1 MPEAKKKGLGRGLDA
16 LFGSV
21 GDMSLPDGEVDY
33 HLEHVSRDK
42 IIPGEFH
49 PRQKMDR
56 DTLQELANSIKEQG
70 VLSPI
75 IVRPRDDGR
84 YEIVAGE
91 RRFHAAGMAGLT
103 EVPVIVRQLD
113 DKKTL
118 ALALIENLQREG
130 LNPIDEALGI
140 DRLVKEFDYTH
151 EQAAQAIGRS
161 RTATTNAL
169 RLLNLADEV
178 QQMLRDGVIDM
189 GHARALLTLPAVE
202 QVQIAKEVAAKG
214 LNVRQ
219 TEALVRRLAE
229 DKPTVKPKVVIK
241 TRDDLRLEEALA
253 DTLGAKVSLSAN
265 KKGKGKIII
274 EFANLEQ
281 LQGIVDK
288 IQH

>member
-1 MPEAKKKGLGRGLDA
+1 MAEAKKKGLGRGLDA
-16 LFGSV
+16 LFDSAEEIA
-21 GDMSLPDGEVDY
+21 LPDGDY
-33 HLEHVSRDK
+33 QLEHLSIEK
-42 IIPGEFH
+42 IVPGEYQ
-49 PRQKMDR
+49 PRQSMDQGA
-56 DTLQELANSIKEQG
+56 LQELADSIKEQG
-70 VLSPI
+70 LLSPI
-75 IVRPRDDGR
+75 IVRPQDKDR

-91 RRFHAAGMAGLT
+91 RRFVAAGLAGLT
-103 EVPVIVRQLD
+103 EVPVIIRQLD

-161 RTATTNAL
+161 RAATTNAL
-169 RLLNLADEV
+169 RLLNLAEEV
-178 QQMLRDGVIDM
+178 QQMLRVGEIDM
-189 GHARALLTLPAVE
+189 GHARALLTLMPVD
-202 QVQIAKEVAAKG
+202 QVQVAKEVAAKG

-229 DKPTVKPKVVIK
+229 EKPIKPQVVIK

>member
-1 MPEAKKKGLGRGLDA
+1 M
-16 LFGSV
+16 
-21 GDMSLPDGEVDY
+21 
-33 HLEHVSRDK
+33 
-42 IIPGEFH
+42 
-49 PRQKMDR
+49 
-56 DTLQELANSIKEQG
+56 
-70 VLSPI
+70 SPI
-75 IVRPRDDGR
+75 IVRPQDKDR

-91 RRFHAAGMAGLT
+91 RRFVAAGLAGLT
-103 EVPVIVRQLD
+103 EVPVIIRQLD

-161 RTATTNAL
+161 RAATTNAL
-169 RLLNLADEV
+169 RLLNLAEEV
-178 QQMLRDGVIDM
+178 QQMLRVGEIDM
-189 GHARALLTLPAVE
+189 GHARALLTLMPVD
-202 QVQIAKEVAAKG
+202 QVQVAKEVAAKG

-229 DKPTVKPKVVIK
+229 EKPIKPQVVIK

>member
-1 MPEAKKKGLGRGLDA
+1 MAEAKKKGLGRGLDA
-16 LFGSV
+16 LFDSAEEIA
-21 GDMSLPDGEVDY
+21 LPDGDY
-33 HLEHVSRDK
+33 QLEHLSIEK
-42 IIPGEFH
+42 IVPGEYQ
-49 PRQKMDR
+49 PRQSMDQGA
-56 DTLQELANSIKEQG
+56 LQELADSIKEQG
-70 VLSPI
+70 LLSPI
-75 IVRPRDDGR
+75 IVRPQDKDR

-91 RRFHAAGMAGLT
+91 RRFVAAGLAGLT
-103 EVPVIVRQLD
+103 EVPVIIRQLD

-161 RTATTNAL
+161 RAATTNAL
-169 RLLNLADEV
+169 RLLNLAEEV
-178 QQMLRDGVIDM
+178 QQILRVGEIDM
-189 GHARALLTLPAVE
+189 GHARALLTLMPVD
-202 QVQIAKEVAAKG
+202 QVQVAKEVAAKG

-229 DKPTVKPKVVIK
+229 EKPIKPQVVIK

>member
-1 MPEAKKKGLGRGLDA
+1 MAEAKKKGLGRGLDA
-16 LFGSV
+16 LF
-21 GDMSLPDGEVDY
+21 DFAEEIALPDGDY
-33 HLEHVSRDK
+33 QLEHLSIEK
-42 IIPGEFH
+42 IVPGEYQ
-49 PRQKMDR
+49 PRQSMDQGA
-56 DTLQELANSIKEQG
+56 LQELADSIKEQG
-70 VLSPI
+70 LLSPI
-75 IVRPRDDGR
+75 IVRPQDKDR

-91 RRFHAAGMAGLT
+91 RRFVAAGLAGLT
-103 EVPVIVRQLD
+103 EVPVIIRQLD

-161 RTATTNAL
+161 RAATTNAL
-169 RLLNLADEV
+169 RLLNLAEEV
-178 QQMLRDGVIDM
+178 QQMLRVGEIDM
-189 GHARALLTLPAVE
+189 GHARALLTLMPVD
-202 QVQIAKEVAAKG
+202 QVQVAKEVAAKG

-229 DKPTVKPKVVIK
+229 EKPIKPQVVIK

>member
-1 MPEAKKKGLGRGLDA
+1 MAEAKKKGLGRGLDA
-16 LFGSV
+16 LFDSAEEIV
-21 GDMSLPDGEVDY
+21 LPDGDY
-33 HLEHVSRDK
+33 QLEHLSIEK
-42 IIPGEFH
+42 IVPGEYQ
-49 PRQKMDR
+49 PRQSMDQGA
-56 DTLQELANSIKEQG
+56 LQELADSIKEQG
-70 VLSPI
+70 LLSPI
-75 IVRPRDDGR
+75 IVRPQDKDR

-91 RRFHAAGMAGLT
+91 RRFVAAGLAGLT
-103 EVPVIVRQLD
+103 EVPVIIRQLD

-161 RTATTNAL
+161 RAATTNAL
-169 RLLNLADEV
+169 RLLNLAEEV
-178 QQMLRDGVIDM
+178 QQMLRVGEIDM
-189 GHARALLTLPAVE
+189 GHARALLTLMPVD
-202 QVQIAKEVAAKG
+202 QVQVAKEVAAKG

-229 DKPTVKPKVVIK
+229 EKPIKPQVVIK

>member
-1 MPEAKKKGLGRGLDA
+1 MAEAKKKGLGRGLDA
-16 LFGSV
+16 LFDSAEEIA
-21 GDMSLPDGEVDY
+21 LPDGDY
-33 HLEHVSRDK
+33 QLEHLSIEK
-42 IIPGEFH
+42 IVPGEYQ
-49 PRQKMDR
+49 PRQSMDQGS
-56 DTLQELANSIKEQG
+56 LQELADSIKEQG
-70 VLSPI
+70 LLSPI
-75 IVRPRDDGR
+75 IVRPQDKGH

-91 RRFHAAGMAGLT
+91 RRFVAAGLAGLT
-103 EVPVIVRQLD
+103 EVPVIIRQLD

-161 RTATTNAL
+161 RAATTNAL
-169 RLLNLADEV
+169 RLLNLAEEV
-178 QQMLRDGVIDM
+178 QQMLRVGEIDM
-189 GHARALLTLPAVE
+189 GHARALLTLMPVD
-202 QVQIAKEVAAKG
+202 QVQVAKEVAAKG

-219 TEALVRRLAE
+219 TEALVRRRAE
-229 DKPTVKPKVVIK
+229 EKPIKPQVVIK

>member
-1 MPEAKKKGLGRGLDA
+1 MAEAKKKGLGRGLDA
-16 LFGSV
+16 LFDSAEEIA
-21 GDMSLPDGEVDY
+21 LPDGDY
-33 HLEHVSRDK
+33 QLEHLSIEK
-42 IIPGEFH
+42 IVPGEYQ
-49 PRQKMDR
+49 PRQSMDQGA
-56 DTLQELANSIKEQG
+56 LQELADSIKEQG
-70 VLSPI
+70 LLSPI
-75 IVRPRDDGR
+75 IVRPQDKDR

-91 RRFHAAGMAGLT
+91 RRFVAAGLAGLT
-103 EVPVIVRQLD
+103 EVPVIIRQLD

-161 RTATTNAL
+161 RAATTNAL
-169 RLLNLADEV
+169 RLLNLAEEV
-178 QQMLRDGVIDM
+178 QQMLRVGEIDM
-189 GHARALLTLPAVE
+189 GHARALLTLMPVD
-202 QVQIAKEVAAKG
+202 QVQVAKEVAVKG

-229 DKPTVKPKVVIK
+229 EKPIKPQVVIK

>member
-1 MPEAKKKGLGRGLDA
+1 MAEAKKKGLGRGLDA
-16 LFGSV
+16 LFDSAEEIA
-21 GDMSLPDGEVDY
+21 LPDGDY
-33 HLEHVSRDK
+33 QLEHLSIEK
-42 IIPGEFH
+42 IVPGEYQ
-49 PRQKMDR
+49 PRQSMDQGA
-56 DTLQELANSIKEQG
+56 LQELADSIKEQG
-70 VLSPI
+70 LLSPI
-75 IVRPRDDGR
+75 IVRPQDKDR

-91 RRFHAAGMAGLT
+91 RRFVAAGLAGLT
-103 EVPVIVRQLD
+103 EVPVIIRQLD

-161 RTATTNAL
+161 RAATTNAL
-169 RLLNLADEV
+169 RLLKLAEEV
-178 QQMLRDGVIDM
+178 QQMLRVGEIDM
-189 GHARALLTLPAVE
+189 GHARALLTLMPVD
-202 QVQIAKEVAAKG
+202 QVQVAKEVAAKG

-229 DKPTVKPKVVIK
+229 EKPIKPQVVIK

>member
-1 MPEAKKKGLGRGLDA
+1 MAEAKKKGLGRGLDA
-16 LFGSV
+16 LFDSAEEIA
-21 GDMSLPDGEVDY
+21 LPDGDY
-33 HLEHVSRDK
+33 QLEHLSIEK
-42 IIPGEFH
+42 IVPGEYQ
-49 PRQKMDR
+49 PRQSMDHGA
-56 DTLQELANSIKEQG
+56 LQELADSIKEQG
-70 VLSPI
+70 LLSPI
-75 IVRPRDDGR
+75 IVRPQDKDR

-91 RRFHAAGMAGLT
+91 RRFVAAGLAGLT
-103 EVPVIVRQLD
+103 EVPVIIRQLD

-161 RTATTNAL
+161 RAATTNAL
-169 RLLNLADEV
+169 RLLNLAEEV
-178 QQMLRDGVIDM
+178 QQMLRVGEIDM
-189 GHARALLTLPAVE
+189 GHARALLTLMPVD
-202 QVQIAKEVAAKG
+202 QVQVAKEVAAKG

-229 DKPTVKPKVVIK
+229 EKPIKPQVVIK

>member
-1 MPEAKKKGLGRGLDA
+1 MAEAKKKGLGRGLDA
-16 LFGSV
+16 LFDSAEEIA
-21 GDMSLPDGEVDY
+21 LPDGDY
-33 HLEHVSRDK
+33 QLEHLSIEK
-42 IIPGEFH
+42 IVPGEYQ
-49 PRQKMDR
+49 PRQSMDQGA
-56 DTLQELANSIKEQG
+56 LQELADSIKEQG
-70 VLSPI
+70 LLSPI
-75 IVRPRDDGR
+75 IVRPQDKNR

-91 RRFHAAGMAGLT
+91 RRFVAAGLAGLT
-103 EVPVIVRQLD
+103 EVPVIIRQLD

-161 RTATTNAL
+161 RAATTNAL
-169 RLLNLADEV
+169 RLLNLAEEV
-178 QQMLRDGVIDM
+178 QQMLRVGEIDM
-189 GHARALLTLPAVE
+189 GHARALLTLMPVD
-202 QVQIAKEVAAKG
+202 QVQVAKEVAAKG

-229 DKPTVKPKVVIK
+229 EKPIKPQVVIK

>member
-1 MPEAKKKGLGRGLDA
+1 MAEAKKKGLGRGLDA
-16 LFGSV
+16 LFDSAEEIA
-21 GDMSLPDGEVDY
+21 LPDGDY
-33 HLEHVSRDK
+33 QLEHLSIEK
-42 IIPGEFH
+42 IVPGEYQ
-49 PRQKMDR
+49 PRQSMDQGA
-56 DTLQELANSIKEQG
+56 LQELADSIKEQG
-70 VLSPI
+70 LLSPI
-75 IVRPRDDGR
+75 IVRPQDKDR

-91 RRFHAAGMAGLT
+91 RRFVAAGLAGLT
-103 EVPVIVRQLD
+103 EVPVIIRQLD

-161 RTATTNAL
+161 RAATTNAL
-169 RLLNLADEV
+169 RLLNLAEKGREIFRV
-178 QQMLRDGVIDM
+178 SWIDM
-189 GHARALLTLPAVE
+189 GHARALLTLMPVD
-202 QVQIAKEVAAKG
+202 QVQVAKEVAAKG

-229 DKPTVKPKVVIK
+229 EKPIKPQVVIK

>member
-1 MPEAKKKGLGRGLDA
+1 MAEAKKKGLGRGLDA
-16 LFGSV
+16 LFDSAEEIA
-21 GDMSLPDGEVDY
+21 LPDGDY
-33 HLEHVSRDK
+33 QLEHLSIEK
-42 IIPGEFH
+42 IVPGEYQ
-49 PRQKMDR
+49 PRQSMDQGA
-56 DTLQELANSIKEQG
+56 LQELADSIKEQG
-70 VLSPI
+70 LLSPI
-75 IVRPRDDGR
+75 IVRPQDKDR
-84 YEIVAGE
+84 YAIVAGE
-91 RRFHAAGMAGLT
+91 RRFVAAGLAGLT
-103 EVPVIVRQLD
+103 EVPVIIRQLD

-161 RTATTNAL
+161 RAATTNAL
-169 RLLNLADEV
+169 RLLNLAEEV
-178 QQMLRDGVIDM
+178 QQMLRVGEIDM
-189 GHARALLTLPAVE
+189 GHARALLTLMPVD
-202 QVQIAKEVAAKG
+202 QVQVAKEVAAKG

-229 DKPTVKPKVVIK
+229 EKPIKPQVVIK

>member
-1 MPEAKKKGLGRGLDA
+1 VAEAKKKGLGRGLDA
-16 LFGSV
+16 LFDSAEEIA
-21 GDMSLPDGEVDY
+21 LPDGDY
-33 HLEHVSRDK
+33 QLEHLSIEK
-42 IIPGEFH
+42 IVPGEYQ
-49 PRQKMDR
+49 PRQSMDQGA
-56 DTLQELANSIKEQG
+56 LQELADSIKEQG
-70 VLSPI
+70 LLSPI
-75 IVRPRDDGR
+75 IVRPQDKDR

-91 RRFHAAGMAGLT
+91 RRFVAAGLAGLT
-103 EVPVIVRQLD
+103 EVPVIIRQLD

-161 RTATTNAL
+161 RAATTNAL
-169 RLLNLADEV
+169 RLLNLAEEV
-178 QQMLRDGVIDM
+178 QQMLRVGEIDM
-189 GHARALLTLPAVE
+189 GHARALLTLMPVD
-202 QVQIAKEVAAKG
+202 QVQVAKEVAAKG

-229 DKPTVKPKVVIK
+229 EKPIKPQVVIK

>member
-1 MPEAKKKGLGRGLDA
+1 MAEAKKKGLGRGLDA
-16 LFGSV
+16 LFDSAEEIA
-21 GDMSLPDGEVDY
+21 LPDGDY
-33 HLEHVSRDK
+33 QLEHLSIEK
-42 IIPGEFH
+42 IIPGEYQ
-49 PRQKMDR
+49 PRQSMDQGA
-56 DTLQELANSIKEQG
+56 LQELADSIKEQG
-70 VLSPI
+70 LLSPI
-75 IVRPRDDGR
+75 IVRPQDKDR

-91 RRFHAAGMAGLT
+91 RRFVAAGLAGLT
-103 EVPVIVRQLD
+103 EVPVIIRQLD

-161 RTATTNAL
+161 RAATTNAL
-169 RLLNLADEV
+169 RLLNLAEEV
-178 QQMLRDGVIDM
+178 QQMLRVGEIDM
-189 GHARALLTLPAVE
+189 GHARALLTLMPVD
-202 QVQIAKEVAAKG
+202 QVQVAKEVAAKG

-229 DKPTVKPKVVIK
+229 EKPIKPQVVIK

>member
-1 MPEAKKKGLGRGLDA
+1 MAEAKKKGLGRGLDA
-16 LFGSV
+16 LFDSAEEIA
-21 GDMSLPDGEVDY
+21 LPDGDY
-33 HLEHVSRDK
+33 QLEHLSIEK
-42 IIPGEFH
+42 IVPGEYQ
-49 PRQKMDR
+49 PRQSMDQGA
-56 DTLQELANSIKEQG
+56 LQELADSIKEQG
-70 VLSPI
+70 LLSPI
-75 IVRPRDDGR
+75 IVRPQDKDR

-91 RRFHAAGMAGLT
+91 RRFVAAGLAGLT
-103 EVPVIVRQLD
+103 EVPVIIRQLD

-161 RTATTNAL
+161 RAATTNAL
-169 RLLNLADEV
+169 RLLNLAKEV
-178 QQMLRDGVIDM
+178 QQMLRVGEIDM
-189 GHARALLTLPAVE
+189 GHARALLTLMPVD
-202 QVQIAKEVAAKG
+202 QVQVAKEVAAKG

-229 DKPTVKPKVVIK
+229 EKPIKPQVVIK

>member
-1 MPEAKKKGLGRGLDA
+1 MAEAKKKGLGRGLDA
-16 LFGSV
+16 LFDSAEEIA
-21 GDMSLPDGEVDY
+21 LPDGDY
-33 HLEHVSRDK
+33 QLEHLSIEK
-42 IIPGEFH
+42 IVPGEYQ
-49 PRQKMDR
+49 PRQSMDQGA
-56 DTLQELANSIKEQG
+56 LQELADSIKEQG
-70 VLSPI
+70 LLSPI
-75 IVRPRDDGR
+75 IVRPQDKDR

-91 RRFHAAGMAGLT
+91 RRFVAAGLAGLT
-103 EVPVIVRQLD
+103 EVPVIIRQLD

-161 RTATTNAL
+161 RAATTNAL
-169 RLLNLADEV
+169 RLLNLAEEV
-178 QQMLRDGVIDM
+178 QQMLRVGEIDM
-189 GHARALLTLPAVE
+189 GHARALLTLMPVD
-202 QVQIAKEVAAKG
+202 QVQVAKEVAAKG

-229 DKPTVKPKVVIK
+229 EKPIKPQVVIR

>member
-1 MPEAKKKGLGRGLDA
+1 MAEAKKKGLGRGLDA
-16 LFGSV
+16 LFDSAEEIA
-21 GDMSLPDGEVDY
+21 LPDGDY
-33 HLEHVSRDK
+33 QLEHLSIEK
-42 IIPGEFH
+42 IVPGEYQ
-49 PRQKMDR
+49 PRQSMDQGA
-56 DTLQELANSIKEQG
+56 LQELADSIKEQG
-70 VLSPI
+70 LLSPI
-75 IVRPRDDGR
+75 IVRPQDKDR

-91 RRFHAAGMAGLT
+91 RRFVAAGLAGLT
-103 EVPVIVRQLD
+103 EVPVIIRQLD

-161 RTATTNAL
+161 RAATTNAL
-169 RLLNLADEV
+169 RLLNLAEEV
-178 QQMLRDGVIDM
+178 QQMLRVGEIDM
-189 GHARALLTLPAVE
+189 GHARALLTLMPVD
-202 QVQIAKEVAAKG
+202 QVQVAKEVAAKG

-229 DKPTVKPKVVIK
+229 EKPIKPQVVIN

>member
-1 MPEAKKKGLGRGLDA
+1 MAEAKKKGLGRGLDA
-16 LFGSV
+16 LFDSAEEIA
-21 GDMSLPDGEVDY
+21 LPDGDY
-33 HLEHVSRDK
+33 QLEHLSIEK
-42 IIPGEFH
+42 IVPGEYQ
-49 PRQKMDR
+49 PRQSMDQGA
-56 DTLQELANSIKEQG
+56 LQELADSIKEQG
-70 VLSPI
+70 LLSPI
-75 IVRPRDDGR
+75 IVRPQDKDR

-91 RRFHAAGMAGLT
+91 RRFVAAGLAGLT
-103 EVPVIVRQLD
+103 EVPVIIRQLD

-161 RTATTNAL
+161 RAATTNAL
-169 RLLNLADEV
+169 RLLNLAEEV
-178 QQMLRDGVIDM
+178 QQMLRVGEIDM
-189 GHARALLTLPAVE
+189 GHARALLTLMPVD
-202 QVQIAKEVAAKG
+202 QVQVAKEVAAKG

-219 TEALVRRLAE
+219 NEALVRRLAE
-229 DKPTVKPKVVIK
+229 EKPIKPQVVIK

>member
-1 MPEAKKKGLGRGLDA
+1 MAEAKKKGLGRGLDA
-16 LFGSV
+16 LFDSAEEIA
-21 GDMSLPDGEVDY
+21 LPDGDY
-33 HLEHVSRDK
+33 QLEHLSIEK
-42 IIPGEFH
+42 IVPGEYQ
-49 PRQKMDR
+49 PRQSMDQGA
-56 DTLQELANSIKEQG
+56 LQELADSIKEQG
-70 VLSPI
+70 LLSPI
-75 IVRPRDDGR
+75 IVRPQDKDR

-91 RRFHAAGMAGLT
+91 RRFVAAGLAGLT
-103 EVPVIVRQLD
+103 EVPVIIRQLD

-118 ALALIENLQREG
+118 ALTLIENLQREG

-161 RTATTNAL
+161 RAATTNAL
-169 RLLNLADEV
+169 RLLNLAEEV
-178 QQMLRDGVIDM
+178 QQMLRVGEIDM
-189 GHARALLTLPAVE
+189 GHARALLTLMPVD
-202 QVQIAKEVAAKG
+202 QVQVAKEVAAKG

-229 DKPTVKPKVVIK
+229 EKPIKPQVVIK

>member
-1 MPEAKKKGLGRGLDA
+1 MAEAKKKGLGRGLDA
-16 LFGSV
+16 LFDSAEEIA
-21 GDMSLPDGEVDY
+21 LPDGDY
-33 HLEHVSRDK
+33 QLEHLSIEK
-42 IIPGEFH
+42 IVPGEYQ
-49 PRQKMDR
+49 PRQSMDQGA
-56 DTLQELANSIKEQG
+56 LQELADSIKEQG
-70 VLSPI
+70 LLSPI
-75 IVRPRDDGR
+75 IVRPQDKDR

-91 RRFHAAGMAGLT
+91 RRFVAAGLAGLT
-103 EVPVIVRQLD
+103 EVPVIIRQLD

-161 RTATTNAL
+161 RAATTNAL
-169 RLLNLADEV
+169 RLLNLAEEV
-178 QQMLRDGVIDM
+178 QQMLQVGEIDM
-189 GHARALLTLPAVE
+189 GHARALLTLMPVD
-202 QVQIAKEVAAKG
+202 QVQVAKEVAAKG

-229 DKPTVKPKVVIK
+229 EKPIKPQVVIK

>member
-1 MPEAKKKGLGRGLDA
+1 MAEAKKKGLGRGLDA
-16 LFGSV
+16 LFDSAEEIA
-21 GDMSLPDGEVDY
+21 LPDGDY
-33 HLEHVSRDK
+33 QLEHLSIEK
-42 IIPGEFH
+42 IVPGEYQ
-49 PRQKMDR
+49 PRQSMDQGA
-56 DTLQELANSIKEQG
+56 LQELADSIKEQG
-70 VLSPI
+70 LLSPI
-75 IVRPRDDGR
+75 IVRPQDKDR

-91 RRFHAAGMAGLT
+91 RRFVAAGLAGLT
-103 EVPVIVRQLD
+103 EVPVIIRQLD

-140 DRLVKEFDYTH
+140 DRFVKEFDYTH

-161 RTATTNAL
+161 RAATTNAL
-169 RLLNLADEV
+169 RLLNLAEEV
-178 QQMLRDGVIDM
+178 QQMLRVGEIDM
-189 GHARALLTLPAVE
+189 GHARALLTLMPVD
-202 QVQIAKEVAAKG
+202 QVQVAKEVAAKG

-229 DKPTVKPKVVIK
+229 EKPIKPQVVIK

>member
-1 MPEAKKKGLGRGLDA
+1 MAEAKKKGLGRGLDA
-16 LFGSV
+16 LFDSAEEIA
-21 GDMSLPDGEVDY
+21 LPDGDY
-33 HLEHVSRDK
+33 QLEHLSIEKIVS
-42 IIPGEFH
+42 GEYQ
-49 PRQKMDR
+49 PRQSMDQGA
-56 DTLQELANSIKEQG
+56 LQELADSIKEQG
-70 VLSPI
+70 LLSPI
-75 IVRPRDDGR
+75 IVRPQDKDR

-91 RRFHAAGMAGLT
+91 RRFVAAGLAGLT
-103 EVPVIVRQLD
+103 EVPVIIRQLD

-161 RTATTNAL
+161 RAATTNAL
-169 RLLNLADEV
+169 RLLNLAEEV
-178 QQMLRDGVIDM
+178 QQMLRVGEIDM
-189 GHARALLTLPAVE
+189 GHARALLTLMPVD
-202 QVQIAKEVAAKG
+202 QVQVAKEVAAKG

-229 DKPTVKPKVVIK
+229 EKPIKPQVVIK

>member
-1 MPEAKKKGLGRGLDA
+1 MAEAKKKGLGRGLDA
-16 LFGSV
+16 LFDSAEEIA
-21 GDMSLPDGEVDY
+21 LPDGDY
-33 HLEHVSRDK
+33 QLEHLSIEK
-42 IIPGEFH
+42 IVPGEYQ
-49 PRQKMDR
+49 PRQSMDQGA
-56 DTLQELANSIKEQG
+56 LQELADSIKEQG
-70 VLSPI
+70 LLSPI
-75 IVRPRDDGR
+75 IVRPQDKDR

-91 RRFHAAGMAGLT
+91 RRFVAAGLAGLT
-103 EVPVIVRQLD
+103 EVPVIIRQLD

-161 RTATTNAL
+161 RAATTNAL
-169 RLLNLADEV
+169 RLLNLAEEV
-178 QQMLRDGVIDM
+178 QQMLRVGEIDM
-189 GHARALLTLPAVE
+189 GHARALLTLMPVD
-202 QVQIAKEVAAKG
+202 QVQVAKEVAAKG

-229 DKPTVKPKVVIK
+229 EKPIKPQVVIK

-265 KKGKGKIII
+265 KKGKGEIII

>member
-1 MPEAKKKGLGRGLDA
+1 MAEAKKKGLGRGLDA
-16 LFGSV
+16 LFGSAEEIA
-21 GDMSLPDGEVDY
+21 LPDGDY
-33 HLEHVSRDK
+33 RLEHLSIEK
-42 IIPGEFH
+42 IVPGEYQ
-49 PRQKMDR
+49 PRQSMDQGS
-56 DTLQELANSIKEQG
+56 LQELADSIKEQG
-70 VLSPI
+70 LLSPI
-75 IVRPRDDGR
+75 IVRPQNKGR

-91 RRFHAAGMAGLT
+91 RRFVAAGLAGLT
-103 EVPVIVRQLD
+103 EVPVIIRQLD

-161 RTATTNAL
+161 RAATTNAL
-169 RLLNLADEV
+169 RLLNLAEEV
-178 QQMLRDGVIDM
+178 QQMLRVGEIDM
-189 GHARALLTLPAVE
+189 GHARALLTLMPVD
-202 QVQIAKEVAAKG
+202 QVQVAKEVAAKG

-219 TEALVRRLAE
+219 TETLVRRLAE
-229 DKPTVKPKVVIK
+229 EKPIKPQVVIK

>member
-1 MPEAKKKGLGRGLDA
+1 M
-16 LFGSV
+16 
-21 GDMSLPDGEVDY
+21 
-33 HLEHVSRDK
+33 
-42 IIPGEFH
+42 
-49 PRQKMDR
+49 
-56 DTLQELANSIKEQG
+56 
-70 VLSPI
+70 
-75 IVRPRDDGR
+75 
-84 YEIVAGE
+84 
-91 RRFHAAGMAGLT
+91 
-103 EVPVIVRQLD
+103 
-113 DKKTL
+113 
-118 ALALIENLQREG
+118 ALIENLQREG

-161 RTATTNAL
+161 RAATTNAL
-169 RLLNLADEV
+169 RLLNLAEEV
-178 QQMLRDGVIDM
+178 QQMLRVGEIDM
-189 GHARALLTLPAVE
+189 GHARALLTLMPVD
-202 QVQIAKEVAAKG
+202 QVQVAKEVAAKG

-229 DKPTVKPKVVIK
+229 EKPIKPQVVIK

>member
-1 MPEAKKKGLGRGLDA
+1 MAEAKKKGLGRGLDA
-16 LFGSV
+16 LFDSAEEIA
-21 GDMSLPDGEVDY
+21 LPDGDY
-33 HLEHVSRDK
+33 QLEHLSIEK
-42 IIPGEFH
+42 IVPGEYQ
-49 PRQKMDR
+49 PRQSMDQGA
-56 DTLQELANSIKEQG
+56 LQELADSIKEQG
-70 VLSPI
+70 LLSPI
-75 IVRPRDDGR
+75 IVRPQDKDR

-91 RRFHAAGMAGLT
+91 CRFVAAGLAGLT
-103 EVPVIVRQLD
+103 EVPVIIRQLD

-161 RTATTNAL
+161 RAATTNAL
-169 RLLNLADEV
+169 RLLNLAEEV
-178 QQMLRDGVIDM
+178 QQMLRVGEIDM
-189 GHARALLTLPAVE
+189 GHARALLTLMPVD
-202 QVQIAKEVAAKG
+202 QVQVAKEVAAKG

-229 DKPTVKPKVVIK
+229 EKPIKPQVVIK

>member
-1 MPEAKKKGLGRGLDA
+1 MAEAKKKGLGRGLDA
-16 LFGSV
+16 LFDSAEEIA
-21 GDMSLPDGEVDY
+21 LPDGDY
-33 HLEHVSRDK
+33 QLEHLSIEK
-42 IIPGEFH
+42 IVPGEYQ
-49 PRQKMDR
+49 PRQSMDQGA
-56 DTLQELANSIKEQG
+56 LQELADSIKEQG
-70 VLSPI
+70 LLSPI
-75 IVRPRDDGR
+75 IVRPQDKDR

-91 RRFHAAGMAGLT
+91 RRFVAAGLAGLT
-103 EVPVIVRQLD
+103 EVPAIIRQLD

-161 RTATTNAL
+161 RAATTNAL
-169 RLLNLADEV
+169 RLLNLAEEV
-178 QQMLRDGVIDM
+178 QQMLRVGEIDM
-189 GHARALLTLPAVE
+189 GHARALLTLMPVD
-202 QVQIAKEVAAKG
+202 QVQVAKEVAAKG

-229 DKPTVKPKVVIK
+229 EKPIKPQVVIK

>member
-1 MPEAKKKGLGRGLDA
+1 MAEAKKKGLGRGLDA
-16 LFGSV
+16 LFDSAEEIA
-21 GDMSLPDGEVDY
+21 LPDGDY
-33 HLEHVSRDK
+33 QLEHLSIEK
-42 IIPGEFH
+42 IVPGEYQ
-49 PRQKMDR
+49 PRQSMDQGA
-56 DTLQELANSIKEQG
+56 LQELADSIKEQG
-70 VLSPI
+70 LLSPI
-75 IVRPRDDGR
+75 IVRPQDKDR

-91 RRFHAAGMAGLT
+91 RRFVAAGLAGLT
-103 EVPVIVRQLD
+103 EVPVIIRQLD

-161 RTATTNAL
+161 RAATTNAL
-169 RLLNLADEV
+169 RLLNLAEEV
-178 QQMLRDGVIDM
+178 QQMLRVGEIDM
-189 GHARALLTLPAVE
+189 GHARALLTLMPVD
-202 QVQIAKEVAAKG
+202 QVQVAKEVAAKG
-214 LNVRQ
+214 INVRQ

-229 DKPTVKPKVVIK
+229 EKPIKPQVVIK

>member
-1 MPEAKKKGLGRGLDA
+1 MAEAKKKGLGRGLDA
-16 LFGSV
+16 LFDSAEEIA
-21 GDMSLPDGEVDY
+21 LPDGDY
-33 HLEHVSRDK
+33 QLEHLSIEK
-42 IIPGEFH
+42 IVPGEYQ
-49 PRQKMDR
+49 PRQSMDQGA
-56 DTLQELANSIKEQG
+56 LQELADSIKEQG
-70 VLSPI
+70 LLSPI
-75 IVRPRDDGR
+75 IVRPQDKDR
-84 YEIVAGE
+84 YENVAGE
-91 RRFHAAGMAGLT
+91 RRFVAAGLAGLT
-103 EVPVIVRQLD
+103 EVPVIIRQLD

-161 RTATTNAL
+161 RAATTNAL
-169 RLLNLADEV
+169 RLLNLAEEV
-178 QQMLRDGVIDM
+178 QQMLRVGEIDM
-189 GHARALLTLPAVE
+189 GHARALLTLMPVD
-202 QVQIAKEVAAKG
+202 QVQVAKEVAAKG

-229 DKPTVKPKVVIK
+229 EKPIKPQVVIK

>member
-1 MPEAKKKGLGRGLDA
+1 MAEAKKKGLGRGLDA
-16 LFGSV
+16 LFDSAEEIA
-21 GDMSLPDGEVDY
+21 LPDGDY
-33 HLEHVSRDK
+33 QLEHLSIEKIVPGEYQPRQSRDQ
-42 IIPGEFH
+42 GA
-49 PRQKMDR
+49 
-56 DTLQELANSIKEQG
+56 LQELADSIKEQG
-70 VLSPI
+70 LLSPI
-75 IVRPRDDGR
+75 IVRPQDKDR

-91 RRFHAAGMAGLT
+91 RRFVAAGLAGLT
-103 EVPVIVRQLD
+103 EVPVIIRQLD

-161 RTATTNAL
+161 RAATTNAL
-169 RLLNLADEV
+169 RLLNLAEEV
-178 QQMLRDGVIDM
+178 QQMLRVGEIDM
-189 GHARALLTLPAVE
+189 GHARALLTLMPVD
-202 QVQIAKEVAAKG
+202 QVQVAKEVAAKG

-229 DKPTVKPKVVIK
+229 EKPIKPQVVIK

>member
-1 MPEAKKKGLGRGLDA
+1 MAEAKKKGLGRGLDA
-16 LFGSV
+16 LFDSAEEIA
-21 GDMSLPDGEVDY
+21 LPDGDY
-33 HLEHVSRDK
+33 QLEHLSIEK
-42 IIPGEFH
+42 IVPGEYQ
-49 PRQKMDR
+49 PRQSMD
-56 DTLQELANSIKEQG
+56 TGALQELADSIKEQG
-70 VLSPI
+70 LLSPI
-75 IVRPRDDGR
+75 IVRPQDKDR

-91 RRFHAAGMAGLT
+91 RRFVAAGLAGLT
-103 EVPVIVRQLD
+103 EVPVIIRQLD

-161 RTATTNAL
+161 RAATTNAL
-169 RLLNLADEV
+169 RLLNLAEEV
-178 QQMLRDGVIDM
+178 QQMLRVGEIDM
-189 GHARALLTLPAVE
+189 GHARALLTLMPVD
-202 QVQIAKEVAAKG
+202 QVQAKG

-229 DKPTVKPKVVIK
+229 EKPIKPQVVIK